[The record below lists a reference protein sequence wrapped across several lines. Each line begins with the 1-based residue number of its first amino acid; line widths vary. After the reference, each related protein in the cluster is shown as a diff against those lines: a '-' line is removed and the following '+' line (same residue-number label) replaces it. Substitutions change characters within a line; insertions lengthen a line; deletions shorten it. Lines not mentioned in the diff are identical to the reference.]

1 MTTQADSLSEELTL
15 TIQWEAQL
23 FLHVGGV
30 NMKLELLYE
39 SPSVLFC

>member
-15 TIQWEAQL
+15 TIQWETEL

-30 NMKLELLYE
+30 NMKLELLHQI
-39 SPSVLFC
+39 PFVLNC